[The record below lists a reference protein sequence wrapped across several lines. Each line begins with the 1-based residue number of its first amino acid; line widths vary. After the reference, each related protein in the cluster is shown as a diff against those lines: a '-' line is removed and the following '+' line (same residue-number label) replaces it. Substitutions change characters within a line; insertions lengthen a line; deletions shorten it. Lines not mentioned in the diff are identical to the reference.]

1 MQKNKKIILILILA
15 FIVSVLGGVA
25 IYFYLTPQK
34 TTIYAF
40 KENVSAGTVVTEDM
54 LVPVQADS
62 NIYFGGGKTDAS
74 DYYVTG
80 ENIAEVLKSG
90 DSLRS
95 DVVQGMPFTFA
106 LLTSGGGSNV
116 EMQMD
121 TSKIAITIPVTN
133 VTGVTNELKVGS
145 RVNVYATGGDYGEDY
160 ITQLLFQNMR
170 VLNVGKDASANLN
183 TVTLEVDSEQSMKLV
198 YYSTFDTLYLGLV
211 DGASY
216 QYTDVTNPYYSPETG
231 SVTKVDGELKEIDE
245 SKENTESTTEATTEA
260 ATETST
266 EETTEATE
274 ATEETTDESEDGE

>member
-54 LVPVQADS
+54 LVAVQADS

-245 SKENTESTTEATTEA
+245 SKENTEANTEATTEA
-260 ATETST
+260 ATEKST

>member
-1 MQKNKKIILILILA
+1 MILA

-54 LVPVQADS
+54 LVAVQADS

-116 EMQMD
+116 EIQMD

-245 SKENTESTTEATTEA
+245 SKETTEATTEA

-266 EETTEATE
+266 EETTESTE

>member
-54 LVPVQADS
+54 LVAVQADS

-245 SKENTESTTEATTEA
+245 SKETTEATTEA

-266 EETTEATE
+266 EETTESTE

>member
-15 FIVSVLGGVA
+15 FIVAVLGGVA

-80 ENIAEVLKSG
+80 ENITEVLKSG

-183 TVTLEVDSEQSMKLV
+183 TVTLEVDSDQSMKLV

-231 SVTKVDGELKEIDE
+231 SVTKVDGELKEIDGT
-245 SKENTESTTEATTEA
+245 KDT
-260 ATETST
+260 T
-266 EETTEATE
+266 EETTEATTEETTETTEE
-274 ATEETTDESEDGE
+274 ATEESKDGE

>member
-245 SKENTESTTEATTEA
+245 SKDNTESTTEATTEA

-274 ATEETTDESEDGE
+274 ETTDESEDGE

>member
-1 MQKNKKIILILILA
+1 M
-15 FIVSVLGGVA
+15 
-25 IYFYLTPQK
+25 
-34 TTIYAF
+34 
-40 KENVSAGTVVTEDM
+40 
-54 LVPVQADS
+54 
-62 NIYFGGGKTDAS
+62 
-74 DYYVTG
+74 
-80 ENIAEVLKSG
+80 
-90 DSLRS
+90 
-95 DVVQGMPFTFA
+95 
-106 LLTSGGGSNV
+106 TSGLHFNVGSSLTCVLGGSNV